1 MAVCEGRLDERSN
14 QTPHH
19 VIRRRHGRYQE
30 GAHNDILACMLHAG
44 MELHNKHLLLESES
58 EG

>member
-1 MAVCEGRLDERSN
+1 MAVCEDRLDKRSN